1 MHRAYG
7 WQASLCLPYS
17 QECHSSWTE
26 GKGSYCFDS
35 SEGSSS
41 TAKRMS
47 RIFHGRL
54 TVLAAGLLA
63 KVFVDF
69 CSCYFHSSSAAA
81 ECGKRGRSVY
91 KGDGDRPVLGYGH
104 GRAFIRLSKYEADA
118 SRLSQ
123 GLRFPEVLLRGRC
136 K

>member
-7 WQASLCLPYS
+7 LSLLVAGMS
-17 QECHSSWTE
+17 LLVNRKERELLFGFTE
-26 GKGSYCFDS
+26 GLVLRY
-35 SEGSSS
+35 
-41 TAKRMS
+41 RMNEQN
-47 RIFHGRL
+47 FPWP
-54 TVLAAGLLA
+54 TVLAAGRLA

-91 KGDGDRPVLGYGH
+91 KGYGDWPVLGHGH

-118 SRLSQ
+118 CRLSQ